1 MSPHATAPSTATPR
15 QIAYLK
21 SLALQTGTTFSPPHT
36 RRQASC
42 EIGRL
47 KRLRAT
53 RGRHVELQ
61 RPDDPAEQPY
71 ATAVRPHEVSG
82 FGSQATWRA
91 AAGALPSG
99 PSQRRQVGELT
110 ELTRYEVRG
119 IQRVLYGQRIG
130 GCVRVTDR
138 PASGAGRSY
147 LVDRGLEHDGYSAL
161 QALVA
166 DYTRQAQELGDIP
179 MASSTLA
186 RQFVADSAQAIA

>member
-42 EIGRL
+42 EIACL

-82 FGSQATWRA
+82 FGSQATWRE
-91 AAGALPSG
+91 AAGA
-99 PSQRRQVGELT
+99 V
-110 ELTRYEVRG
+110 
-119 IQRVLYGQRIG
+119 
-130 GCVRVTDR
+130 
-138 PASGAGRSY
+138 ASA
-147 LVDRGLEHDGYSAL
+147 E
-161 QALVA
+161 
-166 DYTRQAQELGDIP
+166 
-179 MASSTLA
+179 
-186 RQFVADSAQAIA
+186 

>member
-21 SLALQTGTTFSPPHT
+21 SLALRTGSTFSPPRT
-36 RRQASC
+36 RRQASF
-42 EIGRL
+42 EIERL
-47 KRLRAT
+47 KRLKDA
-53 RGRHVELQ
+53 RGRHVEVQ
-61 RPDDPAEQPY
+61 HPDDPGEQPY

-91 AAGALPSG
+91 AASAVPTG

-119 IQRVLYGQRIG
+119 IQRVLYGQRID

-147 LVDRGLEHDGYSAL
+147 LVDRGLEQDGYSAL
-161 QALVA
+161 RALVA

-179 MASSTLA
+179 MASSLLT